1 MKKLAER
8 VDEWLEWGGVTKQV
22 VLLVLSALSLLVSL
36 FDWFSLP
43 LDAAWV
49 AILLCGVPI
58 VVEALLGLLT
68 EFDIR
73 AGVLVSIALI
83 ASVSVGEIFA
93 AGEVAFIM
101 QLGELLEHLTV
112 ARARAGVEKLV
123 KLTPHT
129 ARVIRDGV
137 ERVIPVEQ
145 VVVGDTLL
153 VLPGE
158 AIPVDGR
165 IVQGQTSVDQSVITG
180 ESLPVDK
187 TVGDE
192 VESGGVNRFG
202 AFQMQATR
210 VGDDSSLQRM
220 IRLVQNAD
228 AGKVKI
234 VGIADRW
241 ATGIVVIALLAAALT
256 WLITGQLLRA
266 VTILVVFCPCALV
279 LATPTAVMAAIGNV
293 ARHGFLVRE
302 GDALER
308 LAKVSCVAFDK
319 TGTLTYGKPQV
330 VRVAS
335 LPPYDED
342 TVYAMTAAAERLSE
356 HPLGKAIASCYGD
369 TPYVAEAFEMKPGAG
384 ITATVDNRRLQA
396 GTLDWVV
403 GESSQQAR
411 LTAETAVYVEQG
423 CTVIYVAI
431 DREPAG
437 YIVLSDTVRESSAA
451 TIAELHRLNVE
462 PVLLTGDNAGAAASI
477 AGQVAIDR
485 VHAACR
491 PEDKLAHIRVY
502 EQGGEAVC
510 MIGDG
515 INDAPALKCATVG
528 IAMGGVGSDIATDAA
543 DIVLVND
550 DVEELPHLFR
560 LSRRLMTTIRINIT
574 FSMTLNFLA
583 MALAATGLLGPV
595 FGALLH
601 NAGSILVVLNSAWL
615 LTWKKRRS
623 AVNP

>member
-1 MKKLAER
+1 MKKIADI
-8 VDEWLEWGGVTKQV
+8 VDEWLEWGGVTKQI
-22 VLLVLSALSLLVSL
+22 VLLVLSAVSLLASL

-43 LDAAWV
+43 VDAAWV

-58 VVEALLGLLT
+58 VAEALIGLLT
-68 EFDIR
+68 KFDIR
-73 AGVLVSIALI
+73 AGVLVSIALV
-83 ASVSVGEIFA
+83 ASVGVGEIFA

-112 ARARAGVEKLV
+112 EKARAGVEKLA
-123 KLTPHT
+123 KLTPRT
-129 ARVIRDGV
+129 AHVIRDDV
-137 ERVIPVEQ
+137 ECVIPVEQ
-145 VVVGDTLL
+145 VAVGDILL

-158 AIPVDGR
+158 TIPVDGR
-165 IVQGQTSVDQSVITG
+165 IIQGQTSIDQSVITG

-192 VESGGVNRFG
+192 VESGGINRFG
-202 AFQMQATR
+202 AFRMQAIR
-210 VGDDSSLQRM
+210 VGDDSAIQRM
-220 IRLVQNAD
+220 VRLVQNAD

-256 WLITGQLLRA
+256 WLITGELLRA

-279 LATPTAVMAAIGNV
+279 LATPTAIMAAIGNV
-293 ARHGFLVRE
+293 AKHGFLVRE

-319 TGTLTYGKPQV
+319 TGTLTNGKPQV
-330 VRVAS
+330 IKVVSVSAYS
-335 LPPYDED
+335 ED
-342 TVYAMTAAAERLSE
+342 TIYAMTAAAEGWSE
-356 HPLGKAIASCYGD
+356 HPLGKAIASCYGE
-369 TPYVAEAFEMKPGAG
+369 TPYTAEGFEMRPGEG
-384 ITATVDNRRLQA
+384 IAATVNRKYLQA
-396 GTLDWVV
+396 GTPDWIA
-403 GESSQQAR
+403 GEQPIRER
-411 LTAETAVYVEQG
+411 LTAEAAPYIEQG

-431 DREPAG
+431 EHEPVG
-437 YIVLSDTVRESSAA
+437 YLVLSDTVRDSSPA
-451 TIAELHRLNVE
+451 TIAALNRLGVKSA
-462 PVLLTGDNAGAAASI
+462 LLTGDNAGAATAI
-477 AGQVAIDR
+477 ARQVAIDR

-491 PEDKLAHIRVY
+491 PEDKLEHIRSY
-502 EQGGEAVC
+502 EQRGEAVC

-528 IAMGGVGSDIATDAA
+528 IAMGGVGSDIATEAA

-550 DVEELPHLFR
+550 DIRELPHLFR
-560 LSRRLMTTIRINIT
+560 LSRRMMTTVRVNIT
-574 FSMTLNFLA
+574 FSMGLNFLA

-615 LTWKKRRS
+615 LIWKRRS
-623 AVNP
+623 